1 MRLLSEWVPFILTG
15 KVKMGM
21 AAPASLSMPVG
32 LHTDVESA
40 MQRRKIVDRLVF
52 CADSHGPASDMNGR
66 GESDMKKSESR
77 ILTTHTGSL
86 PRPQDL
92 VTMLGAVSRGEAVNE
107 GALDAAAREATAGV
121 IARQLAAGV
130 DVINN
135 GEQSRVSFSTY
146 VTQRMAGFG
155 GAWDRRGH
163 RDQNEFPSIVRPRVV
178 NLTRGVPTC
187 VGPLYYERLDLVEKE
202 CQDFLTA
209 ASDASGTPEELF
221 MTAASP
227 GIVALTL
234 ANRYCDNH
242 EEYVFALAEELRKEY
257 EIIAANG
264 LTLQLDCPDLAMER
278 HVSFQDEPLS
288 AFQELVALHVR
299 AINHALVN
307 IPREQ
312 VRLHVCW
319 GNSEGPH
326 IYDVPLEEIVD
337 LLYEANVGALVME
350 MANPRHGHEHRVYR
364 DRPLPGG
371 MLLASGVIDTKTNY
385 VEHPRLVADRLLQ
398 AVSAVGGD
406 PTRLLA
412 GTDCGFDTSAGSNR
426 VTPDVVW
433 LKLKA
438 MREGADIAS
447 RELF

>member
-1 MRLLSEWVPFILTG
+1 
-15 KVKMGM
+15 
-21 AAPASLSMPVG
+21 
-32 LHTDVESA
+32 
-40 MQRRKIVDRLVF
+40 
-52 CADSHGPASDMNGR
+52 
-66 GESDMKKSESR
+66 MKKSESR

-86 PRPQDL
+86 PRPEGL
-92 VTMLGAVSRGEAVNE
+92 VDMLGAVARGELVDEA
-107 GALDAAAREATAGV
+107 ALDGAAREATAGV
-121 IARQLAAGV
+121 IGRQLVAGV

-146 VTQRMAGFG
+146 VTQRMSGFG

-163 RDQNEFPSIVRPRVV
+163 RDQNEYPAIVRPRVV

-187 VGPLYYERLDLVEKE
+187 VGPLSYDRLDLVEAE
-202 CQDFLTA
+202 CRQFLEA
-209 ASDASGTPEELF
+209 AGDADGTPEDMF

-234 ANRYCDNH
+234 ANRFYDSH

-257 EIIAANG
+257 EIIVANG

-278 HVSFQDEPLS
+278 HVSYQDEPLS
-288 AFQELVALHVR
+288 AFQELVVLHIR
-299 AINHALVN
+299 AINYALTN
-307 IPREQ
+307 IPRES

-337 LLYEANVGALVME
+337 LLYEASVGALVME

-364 DRPLPGG
+364 DRPLPDG
-371 MLLASGVIDTKTNY
+371 MLLVSGVIDTKTNY
-385 VEHPRLVADRLLQ
+385 VEHPRLVADRLHQ
-398 AVSAVGGD
+398 AVAAVGGD
-406 PTRLLA
+406 PSRLLA

-426 VTPDVVW
+426 VAAEIVW
-433 LKLKA
+433 LKLRA

>member
-1 MRLLSEWVPFILTG
+1 
-15 KVKMGM
+15 
-21 AAPASLSMPVG
+21 
-32 LHTDVESA
+32 
-40 MQRRKIVDRLVF
+40 
-52 CADSHGPASDMNGR
+52 
-66 GESDMKKSESR
+66 MKKSESR
-77 ILTTHTGSL
+77 ILTTHAGSL
-86 PRPQDL
+86 PRPEGL
-92 VTMLGAVSRGEAVNE
+92 VDMLGAVARGELVDEA
-107 GALDAAAREATAGV
+107 GLDGAAREATAGV
-121 IARQLAAGV
+121 IGRQLAAGV

-146 VTQRMAGFG
+146 VTQRMSGFG

-163 RDQNEFPSIVRPRVV
+163 RDQNEYPAIVRPRVV

-187 VGPLYYERLDLVEKE
+187 VGPLSYDRLDLVEAE
-202 CQDFLTA
+202 CRQFLEA
-209 ASDASGTPEELF
+209 AGDADGTPEDMF

-234 ANRYCDNH
+234 ANRFYDSH

-257 EIIAANG
+257 EIIVANG

-278 HVSFQDEPLS
+278 HVSYQDEPLS
-288 AFQELVALHVR
+288 AFQELVALHIR
-299 AINHALVN
+299 AINYALTN
-307 IPREQ
+307 IPRES

-337 LLYEANVGALVME
+337 LLYEASVGALVME

-364 DRPLPGG
+364 DRPLPDG
-371 MLLASGVIDTKTNY
+371 MLLVSGVIDTKTNY
-385 VEHPRLVADRLLQ
+385 VEHPRLVADRLHQ
-398 AVSAVGGD
+398 AVAAIGGD
-406 PTRLLA
+406 PSRLLA

-426 VTPDVVW
+426 VAAEIVW
-433 LKLKA
+433 LKLRA